1 MATMPLPTVCP
12 SCGEV
17 FTRDDGRAAACPECQ
32 PNRHRPGPDDR
43 LRGSA
48 TSRGYGKAWQR
59 LSRRARRLQPY
70 CTDCGSPDDLTAD
83 HSPEAWQAHEDGRP
97 IRPEWYSDE
106 FARQCEAAKV
116 PVIRLHDARHTS
128 VSDGVR
134 ASSSGE
140 TTVGGIVIAG
150 TRFAWTDRGFEVAGQ
165 VIAGRNL
172 YWCPTCQP
180 PAAC

>member
-12 SCGEV
+12 SCGAV

-97 IRPEWYSDE
+97 ITLDMIDVVCRRCNGSRGAARGTAALDRPTIGDQRNALDRAHRLVVETQGGEGSTV
-106 FARQCEAAKV
+106 AAGTHGGRSNVRLTTQKV
-116 PVIRLHDARHTS
+116 PK
-128 VSDGVR
+128 
-134 ASSSGE
+134 
-140 TTVGGIVIAG
+140 
-150 TRFAWTDRGFEVAGQ
+150 
-165 VIAGRNL
+165 
-172 YWCPTCQP
+172 
-180 PAAC
+180 